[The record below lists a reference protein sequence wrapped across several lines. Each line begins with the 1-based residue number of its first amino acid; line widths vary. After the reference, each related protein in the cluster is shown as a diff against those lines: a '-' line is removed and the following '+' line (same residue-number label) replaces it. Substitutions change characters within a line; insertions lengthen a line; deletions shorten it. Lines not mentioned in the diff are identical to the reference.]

1 MLPDMSHVPRY
12 EFLSILNI
20 YNLIC
25 FIYVYQF
32 DILFYSFL
40 LLKKREK
47 ASHKKNIFLILF
59 YKGL

>member
-1 MLPDMSHVPRY
+1 MFLDMRVDL
-12 EFLSILNI
+12 FLNI

-47 ASHKKNIFLILF
+47 ASDKKKHFFNIVLQGVINVA
-59 YKGL
+59 YI